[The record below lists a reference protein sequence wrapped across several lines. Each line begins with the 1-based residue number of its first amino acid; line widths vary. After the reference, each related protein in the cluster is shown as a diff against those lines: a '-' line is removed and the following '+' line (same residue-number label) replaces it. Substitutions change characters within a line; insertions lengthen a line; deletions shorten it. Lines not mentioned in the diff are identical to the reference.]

1 MILFQEKTRRRT
13 REAKERRRAVVK
25 NQASAGIRAKKAEE
39 AARKR
44 AEEEKKRQA
53 IQEKLKQISPCPAGF
68 AWHKVG
74 GGWRCAGGSHF
85 VSDRKLNDHF
95 TY

>member
-1 MILFQEKTRRRT
+1 MLKIKPGLEL
-13 REAKERRRAVVK
+13 ER
-25 NQASAGIRAKKAEE
+25 KKAEE

>member
-1 MILFQEKTRRRT
+1 MKIKLQLEL
-13 REAKERRRAVVK
+13 E
-25 NQASAGIRAKKAEE
+25 QKKAEA

-44 AEEEKKRQA
+44 AEEERRRQA
-53 IQEKLKQISPCPAGF
+53 IQKKLKQISPCPAGYSWRKE
-68 AWHKVG
+68 A

-85 VSDRKLNDHF
+85 VSDKKLNEQF